1 MATGTCCKHREL
13 SSTLCDDREGRVG
26 EKEVQEGGDVCVC
39 IPDLLH
45 CTAQTNTTLQSN
57 YTLQMFNNEIKS
69 VIYTT
74 K

>member
-1 MATGTCCKHREL
+1 M
-13 SSTLCDDREGRVG
+13 LCDDQEGRVG
-26 EKEVQEGGDVCVC
+26 EREVQEGQDVCVR

-57 YTLQMFNNEIKS
+57 YTLKMLNNEIKS

>member
-1 MATGTCCKHREL
+1 M
-13 SSTLCDDREGRVG
+13 G